1 MLCMPKRTAVP
12 LTYFLKHIFCIEK
25 KDTGQSNSNGLQQR
39 KHQQLAPASSNG
51 LQQLQQQLVPASS
64 NGLQQLL
71 QQLVPASNNSLQ
83 QEQQPASAT
92 SNTSCSSPVTS
103 PRMTRARKKREALS
117 PADSVAIEQVD
128 GADCSPPP
136 SPAALQS
143 PPTPPTPPP
152 PPPWSFRATRAPLSA
167 GDAWLAGCHGLGYTM
182 CHVCHLKILR
192 KFL

>member
-39 KHQQLAPASSNG
+39 QHQQLA
-51 LQQLQQQLVPASS
+51 PASS

-167 GDAWLAGCHGLGYTM
+167 GGAWLAGCHGLGYTM
-182 CHVCHLKILR
+182 CHVCHLKILI

>member
-1 MLCMPKRTAVP
+1 MYKAQAGTIHLFVLSILFTEYSNADSNEIMYVI
-12 LTYFLKHIFCIEK
+12 LQNLEK
-25 KDTGQSNSNGLQQR
+25 LQFYR
-39 KHQQLAPASSNG
+39 HS
-51 LQQLQQQLVPASS
+51 
-64 NGLQQLL
+64 
-71 QQLVPASNNSLQ
+71 
-83 QEQQPASAT
+83 T
-92 SNTSCSSPVTS
+92 
-103 PRMTRARKKREALS
+103 KKREVLS

-182 CHVCHLKILR
+182 CHVCHLKILI